1 MANNY
6 KTLAAQ
12 NYGSTTT
19 IGARQTAMIAHIAEM
34 NSLGSPVD
42 LDTLRFLHG
51 PAACNTSLTALRARR
66 LVTGSNRNI
75 RLTKQGAWIGRLA
88 EQAKVPAGLGLV
100 AVKCPSKRP

>member
-1 MANNY
+1 MSSNY

-34 NSLGSPVD
+34 TSLGSPVD

-51 PAACNTSLTALRARR
+51 ASACKTSLEALRARR
-66 LVTGSNRNI
+66 LVTGGNRNI
-75 RLTKQGAWIGRLA
+75 RLTKQGEWIGRLA
-88 EQAKVPAGLGLV
+88 AQSTVAAGLGLV
-100 AVKCPSKRP
+100 AVKCPHKR

>member
-1 MANNY
+1 MSSNY

-19 IGARQTAMIAHIAEM
+19 IGARQTAMISHIAEM
-34 NSLGSPVD
+34 TSLGSSVD
-42 LDTLRFLHG
+42 IDTLRFLHG
-51 PAACNTSLTALRARR
+51 SGACNRSLPALRARG

-88 EQAKVPAGLGLV
+88 AQSTVPAGLGVV
-100 AVKCPSKRP
+100 AVKCPLKR